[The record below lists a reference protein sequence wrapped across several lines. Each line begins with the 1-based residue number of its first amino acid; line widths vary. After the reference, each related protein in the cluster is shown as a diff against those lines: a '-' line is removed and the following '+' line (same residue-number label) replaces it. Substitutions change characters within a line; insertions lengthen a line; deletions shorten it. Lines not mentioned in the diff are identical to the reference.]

1 MEQLQQV
8 VRGLRAEEEEAPQGD
23 GPRPGSLD
31 LDLLQGQRQELER
44 IRQQLLCAAGL
55 LASFV
60 SRTVDR

>member
-1 MEQLQQV
+1 MEQLQQA
-8 VRGLRAEEEEAPQGD
+8 VRELRAEEEAAPQGD
-23 GPRPGSLD
+23 GPRPVSLE
-31 LDLLQGQRQELER
+31 LDHLQGQRQELER